1 MIENYLT
8 SGKAAAETVLARW
21 GIPSP
26 WTLEL
31 FPTLVLIFLGLSLL
45 CLLLFLTA
53 NLRSSGPRIL
63 SRRVLLRKARKALA
77 RKNFAEAGTLF
88 LAARDYQEAAKAFVA
103 AQDFKRAGEA
113 CLALGEHKSAAQCF
127 ARIPDHERAAEH
139 YLKAREFLPAAES
152 FLAVGI
158 YQEAARLF
166 TQGGDARKAAECF
179 TLMGLWRKGAEAAA
193 AAGDHLEAG
202 RLLLRALEERGARR
216 DPSLA
221 PADDALT
228 RNLAREAAAALEKGG
243 QKGKAAE
250 VLESGGLYREAAL
263 AFERGGDRHRASQ
276 LYLKAG
282 DASSAARI
290 FETSDRRQDVSR
302 TGTGVAEVLE
312 REGRLEEAAELFF
325 RVGDFSRAAVIFR
338 KTGLLEKA
346 LEAYRR
352 AEDAA
357 AASEIL
363 ISLGRHA
370 EAADVLF
377 HAGRFEEAANIYRR
391 LGDTQREIDAL
402 LAGRD
407 FLGAGARLLEIG
419 RSKEALEALQKVE
432 PAHPR
437 YAEAARALG
446 DIFYSLKQ
454 WPLAISNFQ
463 RALGEEVVR
472 RETLGTHYLLA
483 LALKEDGQFQGAS
496 SIMEKILLVDYHY
509 RDAQAVL
516 QNLREMMK
524 AASAAG
530 GMGGAMPQAGP
541 DATMVGGRGGAR
553 PRRYQ
558 IIEELG
564 RGGMGVVYKVRDT
577 TLDRVVAYK
586 VLPPQVQGNPKAIEL
601 FLREAKAAA
610 RLSHPNI
617 VAIYD
622 AAEENG
628 EYFIVMEFVEGK
640 SLKEMIEKQGPLPVK
655 AGTVVSVQLFKGL
668 SYAHSRGIIH
678 RDIKPANLL
687 WASKERQVKITD
699 FGLARAF
706 EEGKGALTQ
715 MTGTPFYMAPEQIVG
730 GEVDHRVD
738 LYSAG
743 ATLYEIF
750 TGFVPFREGD
760 VLYHH
765 VHTRPRPPRE
775 LNPAIPNA
783 LSDLIL
789 RCLEKKPA
797 DRHASVEKVLEEL
810 RRSL

>member
-1 MIENYLT
+1 MFEGYFT
-8 SGKAAAETVLARW
+8 SGKAALERILAGW
-21 GIPSP
+21 GVGSP
-26 WTLEL
+26 WALGL
-31 FPTLVLIFLGLSLL
+31 FPTLALVCIGFSLL
-45 CLLLFLTA
+45 CLILFLYA
-53 NLRSSGPRIL
+53 NLRSTGPRIL
-63 SRRVLLRKARKALA
+63 SRRALLRRARKALT
-77 RKNFAEAGTLF
+77 RKAFAEAGGLF
-88 LAARDYQEAAKAFVA
+88 LAAREFQEAAKAFVTA
-103 AQDFKRAGEA
+103 CDFKRAAEA
-113 CLALGEHKSAAQCF
+113 CLALGDHKNAAQCF
-127 ARIPDHERAAEH
+127 ARIPDQERAAEH
-139 YLKAREFLPAAES
+139 YLKAREYIPAAES
-152 FLAVGI
+152 FLAVGLL
-158 YQEAARLF
+158 QEAARLF
-166 TQGGDARKAAECF
+166 IQGGDLPKAAECHIR
-179 TLMGLWRKGAEAAA
+179 MGLWRKGAEAAQ

-202 RLLLRALEERGARR
+202 RLLLRALEERAGRR
-216 DPSLA
+216 DPALS
-221 PADDALT
+221 PAEDALT
-228 RNLAREAAAALEKGG
+228 RNLAREAALALDSGG

-250 VLESGGLYREAAL
+250 VLEQGGLYREAAA

-282 DASSAARI
+282 DTSSAARI
-290 FETSDRRQDVSR
+290 FETSDRPQDLSS

-312 REGRLEEAAELFF
+312 REGRLEEAADLFF
-325 RVGDFSRAAVIFR
+325 RVGDFTRAAAIYR
-338 KTGLLEKA
+338 KTGMAEKA
-346 LEAYRR
+346 LAAYRR
-352 AEDAA
+352 AGDAA
-357 AASEIL
+357 AAADML
-363 ISLGRHA
+363 VSLERHA
-370 EAADVLF
+370 EAAEELF
-377 HAGRFEEAANIYRR
+377 HAGRFEEAARIYRR
-391 LGDTQREIDAL
+391 LGDTQKEIDAQ

-419 RSKEALEALQKVE
+419 RSKEALDALQQVE
-432 PAHPR
+432 PTHPR

-463 RALGEEVVR
+463 RAMGDEVVR

-483 LALKEDGQFQGAS
+483 LALKEDGQYQGAAAV
-496 SIMEKILLVDYHY
+496 MEKILMVDYHY
-509 RDAQAVL
+509 RDAQAAL

-524 AASAAG
+524 AASASAA
-530 GMGGAMPQAGP
+530 GAMPKAGP
-541 DATMVGGRGGAR
+541 EATMVAGRGPAR
-553 PRRYQ
+553 VRRYQ

-640 SLKEMIEKQGPLPVK
+640 SLKEMVEKQGPLPVR
-655 AGTVVSVQLFKGL
+655 AGTMISVQLFKGL
-668 SYAHSRGIIH
+668 AYAHDKGIIH

-687 WASKERQVKITD
+687 WASRERQVKITD

-706 EEGKGALTQ
+706 EEGKGTLTQ

-730 GEVDHRVD
+730 GAVDHRVD

-743 ATLYEIF
+743 ATLYELF
-750 TGFVPFREGD
+750 TGTVPFREGD

-765 VHTRPRPPRE
+765 VHTAPRPPRE
-775 LNPAIPNA
+775 LNTAIPNS

-789 RCLEKKPA
+789 RCLEKKPEA
-797 DRHASVEKVLEEL
+797 RFASVENALEEL
-810 RRSL
+810 KRTLH